1 MIIDE
6 QSFIDMA
13 VHLRHASEELLTAA
27 QRLARVCDPA
37 EPVGQDRA
45 ELVRALDN
53 LVSMNR
59 QFVAVEQVI
68 RAVWQANHSDRPA
81 PC

>member
-27 QRLARVCDPA
+27 QRLARVCDPS
-37 EPVGQDRA
+37 EEVGEDRA
-45 ELVRALDN
+45 ELVRALDS

-68 RAVWQANHSDRPA
+68 RAVWQANHVDRPA